1 MFTFSIKKWNYAIL
15 RRSRAVTATKSN
27 NKCVALARSK
37 LSRGRL
43 WGGPESLSSPAPR
56 APERA
61 CLQAC
66 DDSPQAPPPP
76 PPPPVCPRGWVLIEA
91 LRWMDSQYLHL
102 TILAWKRF
110 RLGSQLFCRSC
121 QTLTSLLPN
130 LQQERLPAGYDSMPW
145 RLLSY
150 LISKN
155 WNLGKSASYV
165 NLRKRWKVAFV
176 GRGFV
181 C

>member
-66 DDSPQAPPPP
+66 EDSPPPPPP
-76 PPPPVCPRGWVLIEA
+76 PPPPVCPRGWVLIESSEMN
-91 LRWMDSQYLHL
+91 RL
-102 TILAWKRF
+102 TILAFNNLAWKRF
-110 RLGSQLFCRSC
+110 RLGTQLFCRSC

-155 WNLGKSASYV
+155 WKLGKSASYV